1 MRNGSLTS
9 ALALCGLLAFSGAYA
24 QSVVDELERGGFL
37 AWRFLS
43 GNYEVSGS
51 LSASGTL
58 DASAPVLFQF
68 ADINN
73 DGLAL
78 DVVLNLE
85 ELIPDLGIQ
94 RTIPLIAQVVQD
106 NGSTAIIRWTGTDF
120 PNECITVSLEGSQV
134 QVLIT
139 ELEGRLQGFVE
150 RISCQDDPLG
160 TMPHRVHLRITDN
173 GGDTNNLL
181 RVRGYLLCIQSE
193 FTLANARIYN
203 MDWEAY
209 AGGLPRSLGN
219 VNGDCQIDDAD
230 LLQVLFNFGSS
241 DEASD
246 TNGDGT
252 VDDADLLTVLFNFG
266 TSV

>member
-1 MRNGSLTS
+1 MRNGLLMS
-9 ALALCGLLAFSGAYA
+9 AITLSGLLVFSGAYA

-37 AWRFLS
+37 AWQFLS
-43 GNYEVSGS
+43 GNYEITGS
-51 LSASGTL
+51 ISQNGTLSASN
-58 DASAPVLFQF
+58 PVLFAF
-68 ADINN
+68 TDVNN

-78 DVVLNLE
+78 DVILDLE
-85 ELIPDLGIQ
+85 ELLPDLGIQ
-94 RTIPLIAQVVQD
+94 RTIPLIAEVVQD
-106 NGSTAIIRWTGTDF
+106 NGDTAIVRWAGTDF
-120 PNECITVSLEGSQV
+120 PNECITVSLGNTQV

-139 ELEGRLQGFVE
+139 ELEGRLQGLVE
-150 RISCQDDPLG
+150 RMACQDDPLG
-160 TMPHRVHLRITDN
+160 VMPHRVHLQITDN
-173 GGDTNNLL
+173 GGDANNFL
-181 RVRGYLLCIQSE
+181 RVRGYLFCLQQD
-193 FTLANARIYN
+193 FALANARVLN
-203 MDWEAY
+203 MDWVAY